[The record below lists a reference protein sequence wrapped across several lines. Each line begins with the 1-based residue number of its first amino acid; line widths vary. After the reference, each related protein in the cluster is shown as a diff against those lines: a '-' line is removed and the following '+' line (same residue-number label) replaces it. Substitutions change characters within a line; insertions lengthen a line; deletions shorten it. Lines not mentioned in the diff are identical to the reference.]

1 MLKPIVTALLTC
13 LAIAPGH
20 AAGPGPYDA
29 QAREIFAKVIAF
41 KTEIGQGQVPAMAAY
56 LADRFRA
63 AGFPEAD
70 IHSVPLGKTASL
82 VVRYR
87 GTGGGGRP
95 IALLAHMDVVT
106 AKPEDWQRDPFT
118 LVEENG
124 FFYGRGTYDVKD
136 GVTTLTSTF
145 LRLRAEG
152 FVPTR
157 DLVIVFTGDEETA
170 QDTTRD
176 LVAHHRDL
184 IEAEFALNTD
194 AGGGTLDEA
203 GRPRIYYLQTA
214 EKTYASFELTT
225 HNPGGHSSL
234 PRKDNA
240 IYDLAD
246 ALEKVRGYRFPVMWS
261 DTTLAEFKAQAAVTP
276 GELGEAMAKF
286 ARNPKDEAAADVLY
300 GNPSEV
306 GKTRTT
312 CVATMLRGGHAE
324 NALPQSATATV
335 NCRIFPGV
343 KVDVVKQTLQDLVGP
358 NVAIVAIGNPTSSD
372 ASPLRE
378 DVLASV
384 ERAVHA
390 RHPGVPIV
398 PAQESGATDG
408 LFFRSIGIPTY
419 GVSGIFIKHS
429 DEFAHGLNER
439 VPVTSFYDAQDH
451 WYRLLKDLA
460 GPHPA
465 R

>member
-1 MLKPIVTALLTC
+1 MLKFRVVVLAC
-13 LAIAPGH
+13 LAAIPIQAAAP
-20 AAGPGPYDA
+20 APYEA
-29 QAREIFAKVIAF
+29 QAREIFARVISF

-56 LADRFRA
+56 LAGLFRA

-70 IHSVPLGKTASL
+70 IHVVPLKETASL

-87 GTGGGGRP
+87 GTGAGGRP
-95 IALLAHMDVVT
+95 IALMAHMDVVT

-118 LVEENG
+118 LIEEGG

-136 GVTTLTSTF
+136 GVTTLSSTF
-145 LRLRAEG
+145 LRLKAER

-157 DLVIVFTGDEETA
+157 DLIIVFTGDEETE

-176 LVAHHRDL
+176 LVTNHRDL
-184 IEAEFALNTD
+184 IDAEFALNTD

-203 GRPRIYYLQTA
+203 GHPQIYFLQTA
-214 EKTYASFELTT
+214 EKTYATFELTT

-246 ALEKVRGYRFPVMWS
+246 AIEKIRRYRFPVRWS
-261 DTTLAEFKAQAAVTP
+261 DTTLAELEAEAAVTP
-276 GELGEAMAKF
+276 GPLGQAMARF
-286 ARNPKDEAAADVLY
+286 AGNPRDEAAADALY
-300 GNPSEV
+300 DEPSEV

-312 CVATMLRGGHAE
+312 CVATRLRGGHAD

-343 KVDVVKQTLQDLVGP
+343 AVDSVKQVLQDLVGSAVTIDP
-358 NVAIVAIGNPTSSD
+358 VGHPTSSD
-372 ASPLRE
+372 PSPLRP
-378 DVLASV
+378 DVVAAV
-384 ERAVHA
+384 TRAVHA
-390 RHPGVPIV
+390 RHPGIPIV

-408 LFFRSIGIPTY
+408 LFFRSVGIPTY

-439 VPVTSFYDAQDH
+439 VPVTSFYDALDH
-451 WYRLLKDLA
+451 WHRLLMDLA
-460 GPHPA
+460 GSHPA
-465 R
+465 N

>member
-1 MLKPIVTALLTC
+1 MRIILVTAA
-13 LAIAPGH
+13 LAWLAAAPGR
-20 AAGPGPYDA
+20 AAAPDTHDA
-29 QAREIFAKVIAF
+29 QAREIFSRLIAF

-63 AGFPEAD
+63 AGFPDAD
-70 IHSVPLGKTASL
+70 IHLLPLGKTASL

-87 GTGGGGRP
+87 GTGTGGRP
-95 IALLAHMDVVT
+95 IDLMAHMDVVT
-106 AKPEDWQRDPFT
+106 ARPEDWQRDPFT
-118 LVEENG
+118 LTEENG
-124 FFYGRGTYDVKD
+124 FFYGRGTYDVKE

-145 LRLRAEG
+145 LRLKSEG

-176 LVAHHRDL
+176 LVTNHRGL
-184 IEAEFALNTD
+184 IDAEYALNTD
-194 AGGGTLDEA
+194 AGGGTLDES
-203 GRPRIYYLQTA
+203 GQPQIYYLQTA
-214 EKTYASFELTT
+214 EKTYATFELTT

-246 ALEKVRGYRFPVMWS
+246 ALEKVRAYRFPVQWN
-261 DTTLAEFKAQAAVTP
+261 DTTLAQFKAQAAVTP
-276 GELGEAMAKF
+276 GPLGEAMGRF
-286 ARNPKDEAAADVLY
+286 AADPKDASAADVLFDE
-300 GNPSEV
+300 PSEV

-343 KVDVVKQTLQDLVGP
+343 AVDAVKQTLRQIVGP
-358 NVAIVAIGNPTSSD
+358 NVDVEGIGRPTSSD
-372 ASPLRE
+372 PSPLRP
-378 DVLASV
+378 DVVDAV
-384 ERAVHA
+384 TRAVHA
-390 RHPGVPIV
+390 RHPGVPVV

-408 LFFRSIGIPTY
+408 LFFRAAGIPTY
-419 GVSGIFIKHS
+419 GVSEIGRAS
-429 DEFAHGLNER
+429 CRER
-439 VPVTSFYDAQDH
+439 V
-451 WYRLLKDLA
+451 
-460 GPHPA
+460 
-465 R
+465 